1 MPRVVDV
8 RAMGA
13 VGVVE
18 LDRIDDLAG
27 MRMRFVEEG
36 VWIRPLENVVYLTP
50 PLVVTSEELDIL
62 AGAIRRVVGELA

>member
-1 MPRVVDV
+1 MRRVADV
-8 RAMGA
+8 RVLGA

-36 VWIRPLENVVYLTP
+36 VWIRPLGNVVYLMP
-50 PLVVTSEELDIL
+50 PLVVTPDELDAL
-62 AGAIRRVVGELA
+62 AGAIRRVVGELR

>member
-1 MPRVVDV
+1 MRRVADV
-8 RAMGA
+8 RVKGA

-36 VWIRPLENVVYLTP
+36 AWIRPLGNVVYLMP
-50 PLVVTSEELDIL
+50 PLVVTDDELDLL
-62 AGAIRRVVGELA
+62 AGAIRRVVGALR